1 MELLNVLHSIF
12 PGFNLDL
19 NKPKLSKNKAVNRQS
34 DKFAASSN
42 TYDYV
47 FLSRSPIEFLRTI
60 YNGVPLNSE
69 KKKHMFKKYILTPL
83 PFC

>member
-47 FLSRSPIEFLRTI
+47 FFVKESNWIPKNYIQWGTTQFRE
-60 YNGVPLNSE
+60 
-69 KKKHMFKKYILTPL
+69 KKHMFEKYILTPL